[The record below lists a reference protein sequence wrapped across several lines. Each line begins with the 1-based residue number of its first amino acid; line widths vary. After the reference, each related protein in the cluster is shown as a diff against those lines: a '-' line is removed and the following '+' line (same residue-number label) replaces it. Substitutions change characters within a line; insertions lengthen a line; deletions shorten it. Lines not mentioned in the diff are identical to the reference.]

1 MNNKIN
7 EDLKN
12 AMKSQDKFT
21 LGVLRMLKSALQL
34 VSINKK
40 QELNDSE
47 IIEVIKKQVKLR
59 KDSIS
64 EFAKFGKEEEIA
76 KLDAEI
82 AILARYL
89 PEEATDEEIN
99 QVIEEIFALLK
110 PTSMKDMGQIMKEVK
125 AKLSNVDMAKV
136 SNLVKQK
143 LS

>member
-34 VSINKK
+34 ESINKK

-99 QVIEEIFALLK
+99 QVLDEIFALLK
-110 PTSMKDMGQIMKEVK
+110 PTSMKDMGQIMKEIK

>member
-21 LGVLRMLKSALQL
+21 LGVLRMLKRALQL
-34 VSINKK
+34 ESINKK

-64 EFAKFGKEEEIA
+64 EFAKYGKEEEIA

-99 QVIEEIFALLK
+99 QVLDEIFALLK